1 MDLRRALRVG
11 PKARLALVGAGGKT
25 TTLFELGQAL
35 VASGQ
40 AQMALLTTTTHL
52 GAWQVQDA
60 DHHMA
65 LENSAQVD
73 ALGADLP
80 AGVMVCTGAV
90 EAGDDVDRLPGLAPQ
105 VLDALRRLADERGLP
120 LLVEADGARMRPLK
134 APAAHEPV
142 IPPWVEQVVVVAGL
156 SGLGQPLSVE
166 TVHHPEL
173 FAALS
178 GLAEGSLITPQ
189 ALAAVLMH
197 RQGGLKNIP
206 PQARRSVLLSQ
217 ADTDLLQAQAG
228 GMAAQLLQAFDSVVV
243 AGFQPHAAAEA
254 GGEVFVHAAHEPVA
268 GIILAAGGAERFASA
283 WSQAPVK
290 QLLPWGGVPL
300 VRRSALI
307 ALQAGLN
314 PVVVVVGAHAA
325 LVAQALEGLP
335 VQIVENAAWQAGQ
348 SGSLRAGLAALPPQV
363 GAAIFMLAD
372 QPFVPARLVQSLV
385 ELHSVTLSPLVAP
398 LVGGQRSNPVLFDR
412 LTFGDLMALN
422 GDQGGR
428 ALFSR
433 YPVQWL
439 PWHDIN
445 LLLDID
451 TPEDYHRLAGA

>member
-1 MDLRRALRVG
+1 VDLRRALRVG

-156 SGLGQPLSVE
+156 SGLGQPL
-166 TVHHPEL
+166 
-173 FAALS
+173 
-178 GLAEGSLITPQ
+178 
-189 ALAAVLMH
+189 
-197 RQGGLKNIP
+197 
-206 PQARRSVLLSQ
+206 
-217 ADTDLLQAQAG
+217 
-228 GMAAQLLQAFDSVVV
+228 
-243 AGFQPHAAAEA
+243 
-254 GGEVFVHAAHEPVA
+254 
-268 GIILAAGGAERFASA
+268 
-283 WSQAPVK
+283 
-290 QLLPWGGVPL
+290 
-300 VRRSALI
+300 
-307 ALQAGLN
+307 
-314 PVVVVVGAHAA
+314 
-325 LVAQALEGLP
+325 
-335 VQIVENAAWQAGQ
+335 
-348 SGSLRAGLAALPPQV
+348 
-363 GAAIFMLAD
+363 
-372 QPFVPARLVQSLV
+372 
-385 ELHSVTLSPLVAP
+385 
-398 LVGGQRSNPVLFDR
+398 
-412 LTFGDLMALN
+412 
-422 GDQGGR
+422 
-428 ALFSR
+428 
-433 YPVQWL
+433 
-439 PWHDIN
+439 
-445 LLLDID
+445 
-451 TPEDYHRLAGA
+451 